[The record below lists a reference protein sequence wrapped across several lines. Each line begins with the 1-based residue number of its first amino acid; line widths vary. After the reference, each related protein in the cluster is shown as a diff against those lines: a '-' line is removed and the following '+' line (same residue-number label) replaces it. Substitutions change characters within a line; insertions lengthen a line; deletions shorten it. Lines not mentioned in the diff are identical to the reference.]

1 MASRHLDTLVRDFI
15 SGSSNPYTKFD
26 PFKDLQD
33 PTFMSFKIDFFP
45 DGGLSLPTDAYSSG
59 GLFRGS
65 SESTENIMSYAFGDS
80 AASYLAKIGAPT
92 RQAALQK
99 FKDLLYKIQEE
110 APWYFQQVSGLAE
123 LYKIDKAIN
132 YRGKDKVL
140 VIDCLESIDLRMSLL
155 GDLYRLVAFD
165 FQNWREVLPAN
176 LRTFNMEIHV
186 LEMRNFNTTYGL
198 IADALANPPRAFT
211 GEDRQKEMEKAQRK
225 NVFGGP
231 GSTLFSGLTTG
242 LGNITSSVNN
252 ALGGLFTNLG
262 DNAGN
267 DSSST
272 FASTFEAVSVQTFKL
287 KDCEFDF
294 FTEAPSYLDTV
305 SVKDSPEATFK
316 FKINVGKIE
325 KVGYYSFY
333 DYVLSEWTK
342 NVRTPSSIVL
352 EEGNY
357 SLPYFEP
364 YNKKPIEG
372 DSPGVYQNY
381 KESIFPTWRTQS
393 KASAEAEDA
402 SDKLRKRPL
411 ENALSG
417 LMRAVTPYATNA
429 INDAL
434 GKLTGG
440 ILGTAPLGNVYGQ
453 KSFIQRATTALN
465 DFLTPGN
472 QSSDN
477 NSYSPQKEL
486 LNKGILNGASVPPQ
500 NLPKDIL
507 KGPAAYP
514 QPMSKDTLS
523 GAAAN
528 LQKLTKDILNGADK
542 VQQNLA
548 KDTLTGAPA
557 NGAIGD
563 ENVYS
568 GNPAPGA
575 PKPPTENVFK

>member
-15 SGSSNPYTKFD
+15 SGSSSPHVAYD

-65 SESTENIMSYAFGDS
+65 SESTENIMAYAFGDS
-80 AASYLAKIGAPT
+80 ASNYLAKIGAPT

-99 FKDLLYKIQEE
+99 FKDLLYRIQEE

-165 FQNWREVLPAN
+165 FQNWREVLPLN

-198 IADALANPPRAFT
+198 IADALASPPRAFK
-211 GEDRQKEMEKAQRK
+211 GEDRQKELEKAQRK

-231 GSTLFSGLTTG
+231 GSTLFSGAFQG
-242 LGNITSSVNN
+242 ISSSVNN

-267 DSSST
+267 DASSNFT
-272 FASTFEAVSVQTFKL
+272 STFEAVSVQTFKL

-294 FTEAPSYLDTV
+294 FSEAPSYLDTV
-305 SVKDSPEATFK
+305 SVKDSPEASFK

-342 NVRTPSSIVL
+342 NVRTPSTIKL
-352 EEGNY
+352 EDGDY
-357 SLPYFEP
+357 SVPYFEP
-364 YNKKPIEG
+364 YDKKTVEG
-372 DSPGVYQNY
+372 ERPAIYQNY

-429 INDAL
+429 INDVL
-434 GKLTGG
+434 GKWTGG
-440 ILGTAPLGNVYGQ
+440 ILGTAPLGNVYGERSFFQ
-453 KSFIQRATTALN
+453 KAKDTLS
-465 DFLTPGN
+465 DFLTPGT
-472 QSSDN
+472 QLPDN
-477 NSYSPQKEL
+477 
-486 LNKGILNGASVPPQ
+486 ASATV
-500 NLPKDIL
+500 NKDIL
-507 KGPAAYP
+507 GKGMEGYGSQPSQLPKKILKGFAAYP
-514 QPMSKDTLS
+514 QPMTKDTLS

-528 LQKLTKDILNGADK
+528 LQKLTKDILKGASK

-568 GNPAPGA
+568 GSPAPGT

>member
-15 SGSSNPYTKFD
+15 SGSSSPHTPFD
-26 PFKDLQD
+26 SFKDLQD

-45 DGGLSLPTDAYSSG
+45 DGGLSLPSDAYSSG

-65 SESTENIMSYAFGDS
+65 SESTENIMAYAFGDS
-80 AASYLAKIGAPT
+80 ASNYLAKIGAPT

-99 FKDLLYKIQEE
+99 FKDLLYRIQEE

-198 IADALANPPRAFT
+198 IADALADPPRPFK
-211 GEDRQKEMEKAQRK
+211 GEDRQKELEKAQRK

-231 GSTLFSGLTTG
+231 GTTLFAGLTTG

-272 FASTFEAVSVQTFKL
+272 FASTFEAVSVQTFRL

-342 NVRTPSSIVL
+342 NVRTPSTIIL
-352 EEGNY
+352 EDGDY
-357 SLPYFEP
+357 SKPYFEP
-364 YNKKPIEG
+364 YDKKAIESG
-372 DSPGVYQNY
+372 PGVSNYSNYQSY

-429 INDAL
+429 INDVL
-434 GKLTGG
+434 GKWTGG
-440 ILGTAPLGNVYGQ
+440 VLGTAPLGNVYGE

-465 DFLTPGN
+465 DFLTPGK
-472 QSSDN
+472 QTSDN
-477 NSYSPQKEL
+477 NSYSPQQEL
-486 LNKGILNGASVPPQ
+486 LNKGILSGAGVPLFK
-500 NLPKDIL
+500 NLPKNIL
-507 KGPAAYP
+507 KGAAVYP
-514 QPMSKDTLS
+514 QPMTKDTLS

-528 LQKLTKDILNGADK
+528 LQKLTKDILKGANK

-557 NGAIGD
+557 NGKL
-563 ENVYS
+563 
-568 GNPAPGA
+568 GN
-575 PKPPTENVFK
+575 KNVFK